1 MVEIGIDCYVM
12 DDLSFAWGWENGGGV
27 GER

>member
-12 DDLSFAWGWENGGGV
+12 DDLSLSGGWEKGGGF
-27 GER
+27 GGR